1 MEASRRQPGMLEG
14 LSRFLIQHERCG
26 AGFDVAHPAGLGS
39 GRVSITCRGCG
50 ARHEYATATIEFER
64 ELKIETTAP
73 PAQPPS
79 PPRQRPTPAI
89 PPRPAP
95 YPDLTQPPAAEPPA
109 QEPERATRRSAGA
122 AAPGEA
128 ASGPQLPRRTGTAA
142 GAAGGGAAR
151 RPGITAGVRRRPA
164 VARAWERFWHSPR
177 ATTTLFVIAAV
188 ALGFGVVRLLNSGGS
203 SNQGSTQQAP
213 NLSAPTATAPTAPT
227 APAAPVAPTTT
238 PQAAPQAG
246 LPSQPATVTL
256 RTRHFTIAAPAGW
269 TEHTASGGL
278 LLQPPAGGHANVQ
291 VYFQRSPGLSAGLLA
306 NQTADFLRREVP
318 GARLSRGSAT
328 IAGAR
333 VVEQTARGPGETA
346 VAVDVLRGPYR
357 YLVIRRIF
365 AGAKPHTSRAAS
377 QAVSSFTPR

>member
-1 MEASRRQPGMLEG
+1 MLEG

-39 GRVSITCRGCG
+39 GKVSITCRGCG

-64 ELKIETTAP
+64 ELKIETTP
-73 PAQPPS
+73 PPSPPPS
-79 PPRQRPTPAI
+79 PPRRQPTPEI

-95 YPDLTQPPAAEPPA
+95 YPDLTQPPAGEPPA
-109 QEPERATRRSAGA
+109 QEPTRAARRGAGA
-122 AAPGEA
+122 AASGA
-128 ASGPQLPRRTGTAA
+128 AAGGPQLPGRARTVAEATAA
-142 GAAGGGAAR
+142 AAATAR
-151 RPGITAGVRRRPA
+151 RPGITAGVKRRPA

-188 ALGFGVVRLLNSGGS
+188 ALGFGVVRLLNSGGGNS
-203 SNQGSTQQAP
+203 SSSSTQQAP
-213 NLSAPTATAPTAPT
+213 NLSPPTATAPTAPT
-227 APAAPVAPTTT
+227 APVAPTTT
-238 PQAAPQAG
+238 TQAAPQPG

-278 LLQPPAGGHANVQ
+278 LLRPPGGGGVNVQ

-306 NQTADFLRREVP
+306 SQTADFLRREVP

-377 QAVSSFTPR
+377 QAMSSFTPR